1 MGVMCDSVALQLN
14 KGVNMSDRL
23 NQVLAISDLKLEQ
36 GLARLSSEYKNLDRL
51 ERVLRFSDTLGLA
64 REGWI
69 PATKQTRL
77 VGGKHSQLLR

>member
-1 MGVMCDSVALQLN
+1 
-14 KGVNMSDRL
+14 MSDRL

-36 GLARLSSEYKNLDRL
+36 GLARLSSEYNNLDRL

-77 VGGKHSQLLR
+77 IGSKSSQILR